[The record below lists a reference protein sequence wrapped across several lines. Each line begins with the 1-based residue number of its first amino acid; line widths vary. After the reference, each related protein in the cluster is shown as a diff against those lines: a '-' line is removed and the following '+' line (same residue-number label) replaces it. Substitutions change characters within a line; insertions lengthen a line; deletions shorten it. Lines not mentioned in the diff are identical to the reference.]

1 MKYRN
6 MNQSAF
12 LNQLESSKLNQKYH
26 IAIQSNAV
34 PIMPGQRRNR
44 TTKAAAGLDSKD
56 LVPADP
62 KAMRLAMMTPTREN
76 AATAQAKYVRFAAGE
91 TIQLRRIGRYSI
103 CRRTLSAVLR
113 VIQPRLTRRSRDG
126 FSGRLGSAQKI
137 LGIHHYIPSQPVALA
152 FRAQIGMIPQR
163 KMHNAPLP

>member
-1 MKYRN
+1 

-34 PIMPGQRRNR
+34 PIMPGQRSNR

-91 TIQLRRIGRYSI
+91 TIQLRRIGRDSI
-103 CRRTLSAVLR
+103 CRRTFLAVLP
-113 VIQPRLTRRSRDG
+113 VIQPRPTPRSRDG
-126 FSGRLGSAQKI
+126 FFCSLGGAPQNF
-137 LGIHHYIPSQPVALA
+137 GVHH
-152 FRAQIGMIPQR
+152 
-163 KMHNAPLP
+163 H

>member
-1 MKYRN
+1 

-12 LNQLESSKLNQKYH
+12 LNQLESSKLNQKYN

-137 LGIHHYIPSQPVALA
+137 LGIHHYIPPQPIALA
-152 FRAQIGMIPQR
+152 FCTQIGMIPQR

>member
-1 MKYRN
+1 
-6 MNQSAF
+6 MNQRAALS
-12 LNQLESSKLNQKYH
+12 QLESSKLNQKYH

-44 TTKAAAGLDSKD
+44 TAKVAAGLDSKD

-91 TIQLRRIGRYSI
+91 TIQLRRIGRDSI
-103 CRRTLSAVLR
+103 FCRTLLAMLP
-113 VIQPRLTRRSRDG
+113 VIQPRLTPRSKDG
-126 FSGRLGSAQKI
+126 FFWQLG
-137 LGIHHYIPSQPVALA
+137 G
-152 FRAQIGMIPQR
+152 
-163 KMHNAPLP
+163 

>member
-1 MKYRN
+1 

-44 TTKAAAGLDSKD
+44 ITKAAAGLDSKD

-76 AATAQAKYVRFAAGE
+76 ADTAQAKYVRYAAGA
-91 TIQLRRIGRYSI
+91 TITMRQLCMYST
-103 CRRTLSAVLR
+103 CRRHL
-113 VIQPRLTRRSRDG
+113 
-126 FSGRLGSAQKI
+126 
-137 LGIHHYIPSQPVALA
+137 
-152 FRAQIGMIPQR
+152 
-163 KMHNAPLP
+163 

>member
-1 MKYRN
+1 

-76 AATAQAKYVRFAAGE
+76 AATAQAKYVRFAAAE
-91 TIQLRRIGRYSI
+91 TTHFRRCAILPNASSEDTCNRSRPFRARCPANGSFRSPAT
-103 CRRTLSAVLR
+103 RWRAAAQPHAPR
-113 VIQPRLTRRSRDG
+113 VAANPALKIQPESPAAPNR
-126 FSGRLGSAQKI
+126 APQ
-137 LGIHHYIPSQPVALA
+137 PSEDQP
-152 FRAQIGMIPQR
+152 
-163 KMHNAPLP
+163 

>member
-1 MKYRN
+1 

-62 KAMRLAMMTPTREN
+62 KAMRLAMMTPTREKRCYGAGQVRTVRGRRN
-76 AATAQAKYVRFAAGE
+76 DPIAADWQ
-91 TIQLRRIGRYSI
+91 IQH
-103 CRRTLSAVLR
+103 LSLY
-113 VIQPRLTRRSRDG
+113 QQC
-126 FSGRLGSAQKI
+126 SA
-137 LGIHHYIPSQPVALA
+137 
-152 FRAQIGMIPQR
+152 
-163 KMHNAPLP
+163 